1 MINMN
6 RISPLKALQSVVKYL
21 SIAALITVLLF
32 PVYWMLVSSL
42 QPKHRLMNLPP
53 RFWPVEGSFANYAK
67 IFTKP
72 EYIGYFRN
80 SFIVAIGTVLLV
92 ILISTLAGYAFSRYN
107 FFGKNFVLT
116 SVLSVQMFPIV
127 VILITLYTFYVRWD
141 MLNRYRG
148 LILADTT
155 FALPLAIMLMKA
167 FFDTIPRS
175 LDEAARIDGAG
186 RFRTLF
192 SVLLPL
198 TKPGLIAVGIY
209 TFLSAWDDFLMALV
223 IMQKNEFKTLT
234 VGIAQS
240 FLGEYAHDYGALMAF
255 SVAGSL
261 PIVLAFVLFQR
272 HMIAGLTSGA
282 VKG

>member
-1 MINMN
+1 MKRKKFN
-6 RISPLKALQSVVKYL
+6 LKKFLQSLPKY
-21 SIAALITVLLF
+21 ALIAIIIVILSF
-32 PVYWMLVSSL
+32 PIYWMVVSSL

-53 RFWPVEGSFANYAK
+53 RFLPVEGSFENYLK
-67 IFTKP
+67 IFSKP
-72 EYIGYFRN
+72 EYIKYFEN

-92 ILISTLAGYAFSRYN
+92 LVISVLAGYSFSR
-107 FFGKNFVLT
+107 FGFWGKNFVLT

-127 VILITLYTFYVRWD
+127 VILITLFSFYVKWD
-141 MLNRYRG
+141 MLNKYKG

-209 TFLSAWDDFLMALV
+209 TFLSAWDDFLMSLV
-223 IMQKNEFKTLT
+223 IMQKNEMKTLP

-261 PIVLAFVLFQR
+261 PIVLMFIFFQR

>member
-1 MINMN
+1 
-6 RISPLKALQSVVKYL
+6 
-21 SIAALITVLLF
+21 
-32 PVYWMLVSSL
+32 
-42 QPKHRLMNLPP
+42 
-53 RFWPVEGSFANYAK
+53 
-67 IFTKP
+67 
-72 EYIGYFRN
+72 
-80 SFIVAIGTVLLV
+80 
-92 ILISTLAGYAFSRYN
+92 
-107 FFGKNFVLT
+107 
-116 SVLSVQMFPIV
+116 MFPIV

-198 TKPGLIAVGIY
+198 TKPGLIAVGSY
-209 TFLSAWDDFLMALV
+209 TFLTAWDDFLMSLV

-261 PIVLAFVLFQR
+261 PIVLAFILFQR

>member
-1 MINMN
+1 MKQLFNTKLS
-6 RISPLKALQSVVKYL
+6 R
-21 SIAALITVLLF
+21 SIAKYSMIAVLIAVLLF
-32 PVYWMLVSSL
+32 PVYWMVVSSL

-53 RFWPVEGSFANYAK
+53 RFWPVEGSLENYAK

-92 ILISTLAGYAFSRYN
+92 LVISTLAGYSFSRYG
-107 FFGKNFVLT
+107 FWGKNFVLT

-127 VILITLYTFYVRWD
+127 VILITLYTFYVKWD
-141 MLNRYRG
+141 LLNSYRG

-209 TFLSAWDDFLMALV
+209 TFLTAWDDFLMALV
-223 IMQKNEFKTLT
+223 IMQKNEMKTLT

-261 PIVLAFVLFQR
+261 PIVVAFILFQK
-272 HMIAGLTSGA
+272 HMIAGLISGA

>member
-1 MINMN
+1 MKRRKFN
-6 RISPLKALQSVVKYL
+6 LKKFSQSIPKY
-21 SIAALITVLLF
+21 ALIAFIIAILSF
-32 PVYWMLVSSL
+32 PIYWMVVSSL

-53 RFWPVEGSFANYAK
+53 RFLPIEGSFENYLK
-67 IFTKP
+67 IFSKP
-72 EYIGYFRN
+72 EYIAYFEN

-92 ILISTLAGYAFSRYN
+92 LIISTLAGYSFSR
-107 FFGKNFVLT
+107 FGFLGKNFVLT

-127 VILITLYTFYVRWD
+127 VILITLFSFYVKWD
-141 MLNRYRG
+141 MLNTYRG

-209 TFLSAWDDFLMALV
+209 TFLSAWDDFLMSLV
-223 IMQKNEFKTLT
+223 IMQRNEMKTLP

-261 PIVLAFVLFQR
+261 PIVLMFIFFQR